1 MGCIA
6 SEEAPAGLPDGK
18 QVGLPDGKQVGL
30 PTSKQVDSAV
40 ELTID
45 SQVDLGA
52 PTWADTIPFVPPVTA
67 GFVIKVYDG
76 DTITVAARLPY
87 ADSPLY
93 RFPVRLRGIDS
104 PEIRGKTPAER
115 AAAVAA
121 RDALAARIFGRTV
134 ELRNTGSEKFG
145 RLLAD
150 VYVSDAQSLNDWMI
164 ANGFAVKYDGGKKDE
179 FVES

>member
-1 MGCIA
+1 V
-6 SEEAPAGLPDGK
+6 STNAPEGN
-18 QVGLPDGKQVGL
+18 
-30 PTSKQVDSAV
+30 
-40 ELTID
+40 
-45 SQVDLGA
+45 
-52 PTWADTIPFVPPVTA
+52 PTWADTIPFIPPVTA

-121 RDALAARIFGRTV
+121 RDALAARISGRTV

-150 VYVSDAQSLNDWMI
+150 VYLTANLGAASDKNQSLNDWMV
-164 ANGFAVKYDGGKKDE
+164 ASGFAVKYDGGKKDE
-179 FVES
+179 FVEP